1 MATVLYP
8 TRGGD
13 RTHRNQDRAAALA
26 RERDANLVF
35 LYVSNVSFLDR
46 LGGTARIDILE
57 EELDDLGEFLLAMAQ
72 ERAERSGV
80 KTERAIRHGRFRPA
94 LSEVIEEYGVTTLIL
109 GRPAH
114 DDAITTVDY
123 ITQAAQTMAADHGI
137 EVLVLHEGEV
147 VEEYRPGTAAAD
159 G

>member
-26 RERDANLVF
+26 KERNARLIF

-46 LGGTARIDILE
+46 LGGPVRVDILE
-57 EELDDLGEFLLAMAQ
+57 DELDDLGEFLLAMAQ
-72 ERAERSGV
+72 ERAEKSGV
-80 KTERAIRHGRFRPA
+80 KTERVIRHGRFRPA
-94 LSEVIEEYGVTTLIL
+94 LADVIEEYEVTTLVM

-114 DDAITTVDY
+114 DDAITTIEY
-123 ITQAAQTMAADHGI
+123 ISQAAQTMAANHGI

-147 VEEYRPGTAAAD
+147 VEEYRPGAAAET
-159 G
+159 

>member
-13 RTHRNQDRAAALA
+13 STHRNQDWACALA
-26 RERDANLVF
+26 KERNARLIF

-46 LGGTARIDILE
+46 LGGTARVDILE
-57 EELDDLGEFLLAMAQ
+57 EQLDDLGEFLMAMAQ

-80 KTERAIRHGRFRPA
+80 ESDRVVRHGRFRPA
-94 LSEVIEEYGVTTLIL
+94 ISEVIEEYGVSTLVL
-109 GRPAH
+109 GRPAR
-114 DDAITTVDY
+114 DTANTTAEY
-123 ITQAAQTMAADHGI
+123 ISLVAQTMAAECNV
-137 EVLVLHEGEV
+137 EVFVVYEGEV
-147 VEEYRPGTAAAD
+147 VEQYPPGAPTE